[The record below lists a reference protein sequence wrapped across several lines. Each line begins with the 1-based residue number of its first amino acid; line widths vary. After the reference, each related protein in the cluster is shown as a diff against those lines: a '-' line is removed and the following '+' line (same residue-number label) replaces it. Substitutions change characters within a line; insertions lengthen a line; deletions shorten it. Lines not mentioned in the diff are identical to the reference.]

1 MEINPNYKNEPTV
14 GMNFFENIPPV
25 GKENDAIHWG
35 DPIGLLKMT
44 IRATRGRT
52 IEEVET
58 QNSLEK
64 FQNRKPSPKKTRVVS
79 CVKYGSVEKTVKLQN
94 KSTVYSMKRT
104 NLPTTKA
111 QKVHLGMNRFRQV
124 NEGSST

>member
-1 MEINPNYKNEPTV
+1 METNTSYVKNEPTV

-35 DPIGLLKMT
+35 DPIGLLKTT
-44 IRATRGRT
+44 IRAARGRT

-64 FQNRKPSPKKTRVVS
+64 FQNGKPSPKKTQIVVS
-79 CVKYGSVEKTVKLQN
+79 CVKYGSVEKL
-94 KSTVYSMKRT
+94 
-104 NLPTTKA
+104 
-111 QKVHLGMNRFRQV
+111 
-124 NEGSST
+124 